1 MNYNPRMGFNEQDYH
16 LLKTHQSSGGSS
28 IKQELFKN
36 ISWIEFDDQHNY
48 MFDIVCDCYLT
59 PSGTSVIPSF
69 SGSSG
74 CNIVKKTNPTNVDTV
89 SHMVI
94 TIATNNET
102 GTKGQIFWN
111 GGIYDI
117 TCTSGTSWTI
127 NLPSDNYYF
136 YNGVKTEMGD
146 PGELL

>member
-1 MNYNPRMGFNEQDYH
+1 MNCNPHMPFSEQDYH
-16 LLKTHQSSGGSS
+16 LLKTHQSSAGSV
-28 IKQELFKN
+28 KQELLKD
-36 ISWIEFDDQHNY
+36 ISQISFDNQHNY
-48 MFDIVCDCYLT
+48 MFDIVCDCYL
-59 PSGTSVIPSF
+59 SVGGSSTIPSF

-74 CNIVKKTNPTNVDTV
+74 CSIIKKSNPTNVDTV

-102 GTKGQIFWN
+102 NTQGQIFWN
-111 GGIYDI
+111 GGIYNI

-127 NLPSDNYYF
+127 TLPTDSYYF

-146 PGELL
+146 PGESL

>member
-16 LLKTHQSSGGSS
+16 LLKTHQSSGSS
-28 IKQELFKN
+28 GIKQDLLKN
-36 ISWIEFDDQHNY
+36 ISWIKFDNQHNY

-59 PSGTSVIPSF
+59 PGGSSTIPSF

-74 CNIVKKTNPTNVDTV
+74 CNIVRKSNPTNVDTV

-94 TIATNNET
+94 TIATNNEA
-102 GTKGQIFWN
+102 GTNGQIFWN
-111 GGIYDI
+111 GGIYNI

-127 NLPSDNYYF
+127 TLPTDNMYF

-146 PGELL
+146 PGEIL